1 MEIKFSN
8 LHPIYFSEDRSVHS
22 NIWGQ
27 EVIIKP
33 GEKIQIIAPS
43 GSGKTSLIHFMYG
56 IRREYNGSIMYNGK
70 DVKQLT
76 PDQLALYRQE
86 NLSIMFQDLRLFT
99 NQTVFENIEVKR
111 QLKPFHPPEKIS
123 SFAER
128 LGVSHKLKMLCSTCS
143 YGEQQRVAIVRCL
156 MQPFDFL
163 LLDEPF
169 SNLDEINR
177 KKAMDLILE
186 EAKFR
191 NAGILLA
198 DLKEI
203 EFFPADKIFHL

>member
-1 MEIKFSN
+1 VEIKFSN
-8 LHPIYFSEDRSVHS
+8 LHPVYFSEDRSVRS

-56 IRREYNGSIMYNGK
+56 MRREYNGSIRYNGN
-70 DVKQLT
+70 DVKQFT

-86 NLSIMFQDLRLFT
+86 NLSIMFQDLRLFN

-111 QLKPFHPPEKIS
+111 QLKPFHTPEKIR

-128 LGVSHKLKMLCSTCS
+128 LGVDHKLQMQCSTCS

-169 SNLDEINR
+169 SNLDENNR
-177 KKAMDLILE
+177 KKAMELILE
-186 EAKFR
+186 EAKLR

-203 EFFPADKIFHL
+203 EFFPADKVFHL